1 MTAPT
6 TVRVVDDDQNNLKLL
21 RLDLEDAGHPGCT
34 APSGSQAL
42 EILKGVPQDIGVV
55 VLDRQMPGFN
65 GLEVVTQMKGNPQL
79 ARIAVIM

>member
-34 APSGSQAL
+34 VPSGIQAL
-42 EILKGVPQDIGVV
+42 EILKSAPQDIGVV
-55 VLDRQMPGFN
+55 VFDRQMPGLN
-65 GLEVVTQMKGNPQL
+65 GLEVVALMKGNPQL